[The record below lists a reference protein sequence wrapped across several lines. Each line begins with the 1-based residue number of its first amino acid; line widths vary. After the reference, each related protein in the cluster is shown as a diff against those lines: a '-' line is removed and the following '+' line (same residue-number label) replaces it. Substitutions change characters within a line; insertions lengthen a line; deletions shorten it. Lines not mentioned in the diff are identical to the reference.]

1 MSNVYYRVGRYYR
14 TNCIT
19 IVRTYS
25 CVALKSTRRNALRG
39 VIHGN
44 IERSNDTNN
53 LRRGNSSPCSVRK
66 PSHPCNFLARMCATP
81 HSTLHKVTNATNV
94 VSSLRNEPIVAIL
107 DTLWNCCTLES
118 GTLENSSSFFRIEIT
133 DGLIICE
140 KYLSPV
146 FYS

>member
-1 MSNVYYRVGRYYR
+1 MYTREYR
-14 TNCIT
+14 
-19 IVRTYS
+19 
-25 CVALKSTRRNALRG
+25 A
-39 VIHGN
+39 
-44 IERSNDTNN
+44 IERHKQPSAWKQLT
-53 LRRGNSSPCSVRK
+53 LFRAKTQPSVQFSRENVRDAAF
-66 PSHPCNFLARMCATP
+66 HAV
-81 HSTLHKVTNATNV
+81 HKVTNATNV